1 MRIII
6 IGCEQAGKATLSA
19 GIRDWLLE
27 TMGTCETSFHDH
39 FLPWNPHG
47 GGSKAEKVRPMLGAE
62 DRLRMLAHRQLTP

>member
-1 MRIII
+1 MRLII

-39 FLPWNPHG
+39 FLPG
-47 GGSKAEKVRPMLGAE
+47 TRTAAAARP
-62 DRLRMLAHRQLTP
+62 RR

>member
-39 FLPWNPHG
+39 FLPG
-47 GGSKAEKVRPMLGAE
+47 TRTAAAARPTASVWQKNCKSQ
-62 DRLRMLAHRQLTP
+62 AW